1 MKDSYF
7 RLDGAVALVTG
18 ANRGLGKGL
27 ALEIAQAGADVALV
41 DITIGNLDEIAEQVR
56 RSGRNAL
63 KHQADI
69 TVETEVFSMV
79 QKVVAELGRIDIL
92 INCAGVAH
100 RVPAHETTLDVWQ
113 ETINVNLQGVFLC
126 GREVGRQMIRQNSGA
141 IVNIASIN
149 CAVARP
155 NLSAYGASKAG
166 VMQLT
171 RCWALEWAPYNI
183 RVNAVAPSFL
193 KTEMTENLFND
204 PAVFR
209 RLVDSTPLQRIGT
222 IDDIAAPVI
231 FLASEGA
238 SYITGQTLFADGGWT
253 IQ

>member
-7 RLDGAVALVTG
+7 RLDGSVALVTG

-27 ALEIAQAGADVALV
+27 ALELAVAGADVVLV
-41 DITIGNLDEIAEQVR
+41 DLMDDNLDKIAEQIKLLGR
-56 RSGRNAL
+56 RAMT
-63 KHQADI
+63 HQADI
-69 TVETEVFSMV
+69 TVETMVCSMV
-79 QKVVAELGRIDIL
+79 QEVVAELGRIDIL

-100 RVPAHETTLDVWQ
+100 RVPALETTLDVWQ

-126 GREVGRQMIRQNSGA
+126 GREVGRQMVRQDSGA

-171 RCWALEWAPYNI
+171 RCWALEWAPHNI

-204 PAVFR
+204 PAVYR
-209 RLVDSTPLQRIGT
+209 RLVENTPLQRIGT
-222 IDDIAAPVI
+222 IEDIAAPVI
-231 FLASEGA
+231 FLASKGA
-238 SYITGQTLFADGGWT
+238 NYITGQTLFADGGWT